1 MNKSDIVKEILN
13 KNKKYKF
20 SEIEKIVDL
29 FFKEI
34 SKALIDGRRTEIRGF
49 GAFFIKER
57 EKRTGLNPKD
67 GSKIEIG
74 KKLYPK
80 FKMGKILFNKLN
92 SKN

>member
-1 MNKSDIVKEILN
+1 MLKSELILKIQKRYPSLN
-13 KNKKYKF
+13 FND
-20 SEIEKIVDL
+20 IEKIVDL

-34 SKALIDGRRTEIRGF
+34 TKALIEGRRTEIRGF